1 MTHKSD
7 RLFQLTNLI
16 RARQPVSTNE
26 LAEEIGVSIRTIY
39 RYIDDLSVLGIP
51 VYHEHGQGYRLH
63 DGYELAPLSLTQE
76 ELDALVTG
84 VRLVQSW
91 TGDRL
96 SLSAQTLLHKIQAA
110 SQKNL
115 NDLNFKNVEAPILFD
130 RQQDA
135 SHWDTIR
142 LAIRKAQT
150 LYIHYND
157 KRQQHTERPIHPL
170 NLSFWGNK
178 WTVGTWCHLRQS
190 YRDFRLDRIA
200 SVTPASQQRLP
211 DHVNLENYLQARS
224 KMSVCD

>member
-170 NLSFWGNK
+170 NLSFWGSK
-178 WTVGTWCHLRQS
+178 WTVGTWCHLRQN
-190 YRDFRLDRIA
+190 YRDFRLDRIT
-200 SVTPASQQRLP
+200 SVIPSTQKPLPA
-211 DHVNLENYLQARS
+211 HVNLANYIQVMTQIPAR
-224 KMSVCD
+224 D